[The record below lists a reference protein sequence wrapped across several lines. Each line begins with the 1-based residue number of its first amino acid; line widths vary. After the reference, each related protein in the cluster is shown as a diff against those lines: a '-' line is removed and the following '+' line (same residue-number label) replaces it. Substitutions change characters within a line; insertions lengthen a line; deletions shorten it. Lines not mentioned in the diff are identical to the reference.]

1 MMRLGICAALEVGT
15 TLHARSFL
23 RGVYLSSQLF
33 ENVRR
38 ARHFYYDDK
47 ANAAGGR
54 AAAELFIH
62 QKVDAVIGHFA
73 SESAAAVVETYAQAR
88 IPLILPASTCA
99 ALTEQGSTT
108 FRVCASD
115 RVLAQRLL
123 AFADSQG
130 LKRLAFFADESL
142 HGQQQLH
149 ELRAASKLS
158 TADVEDASLA
168 DALVFCG
175 RLKSSQQFL
184 RERRAAGCQLPLF
197 FTDDA
202 ASPALVSGVGHIGTV
217 YVVSFPIAGDLPEAL
232 SADRAYQRLYGE
244 QAPVYAVE
252 TLTAFALVDLA
263 VQQPK
268 GLLNALRFHHFST
281 PSGPISFTNGENDRA
296 RVSLWTYADDHPH
309 ERRLLCG

>member
-1 MMRLGICAALEVGT
+1 MRLGICAALEVST

-38 ARHFYYDDK
+38 ARHIYFDDH
-47 ANAAGGR
+47 ASAEGGR
-54 AAAELFIH
+54 AAASLFID
-62 QKVDAVIGHFA
+62 QNVDAVIGHFA
-73 SESAAAVVETYAQAR
+73 SASAAAVVERYAQAG

-99 ALTEQGSTT
+99 SLTQEGSTT

-123 AFADSQG
+123 AFAHSQG
-130 LKRLAFFADESL
+130 LKRLALFADDSL

-149 ELRAASKLS
+149 ELRALDKLS
-158 TADVEDASLA
+158 TTQGDASKA

-175 RLKSSQQFL
+175 RLKASHQFL
-184 RERRAAGCQLPLF
+184 RQQRGAGCQLPLF

-202 ASPALVSGVGHIGTV
+202 ASPALVDGITPLGTV
-217 YVVSFPIAGDLPEAL
+217 YVVSFPIA
-232 SADRAYQRLYGE
+232 ADVPQAQSVDRNYRRIYGE
-244 QAPVYAVE
+244 PAPVYAIE
-252 TLTAFALVDLA
+252 TLVAFALVDSA
-263 VQQPK
+263 AQQPD
-268 GLLNALRFHHFST
+268 GLLNALRYQRFST
-281 PSGPISFTNGENDRA
+281 PAGPISFTNGENDSA
-296 RVSLWTYADDHPH
+296 RVSLWVYADDRAH